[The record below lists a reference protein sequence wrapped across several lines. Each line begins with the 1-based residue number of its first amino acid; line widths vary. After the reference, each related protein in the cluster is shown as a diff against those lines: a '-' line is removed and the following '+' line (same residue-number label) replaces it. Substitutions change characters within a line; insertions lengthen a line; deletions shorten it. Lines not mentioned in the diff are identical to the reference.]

1 MIYRVDSKLFKS
13 FLSTKGRSPRS
24 PQHSATAPDSAH
36 DGAGK
41 ILIIPEEG
49 SGFPPRLL
57 QPGERVELI
66 SNDSYAY
73 AQSAEPPRR
82 FWSSYG
88 TYAAAERTRL
98 EYDALFGLSTI
109 LENDVPPRVVH
120 PWEARLRA
128 AQLSR
133 SRRDEADESRL
144 MDLPESLFCSLT
156 APLDGS
162 TQEVDI

>member
-24 PQHSATAPDSAH
+24 PQHSATAPDSA
-36 DGAGK
+36 
-41 ILIIPEEG
+41 
-49 SGFPPRLL
+49 
-57 QPGERVELI
+57 
-66 SNDSYAY
+66 NDLYAY